1 MRRFIAR
8 TRASS
13 CTGAR
18 PRPGA
23 RACTRVG
30 VAVTLLSL
38 ALPAHADAPAV
49 PPGTPAPDEGVLG
62 EFVITGSN
70 AGQIPLPKIAVLP
83 SLSPDLEDV
92 IVRGVVR
99 RDFELTGM
107 YDVIPDSKAPQGL
120 YGFDDTIDVD
130 AWQKLGAEAIVKV
143 AAQKKSDTQIQVLGI
158 AYFLNV
164 GKEPV
169 YQKTIVVN
177 KGDARI
183 TGHRI
188 TDALLGALTG
198 RNGSF
203 ASELTFSGKW
213 AQNRRIFRMDADG
226 NSLLAFTDP
235 SDTAIAPNF
244 GLPGHIFYSVSH
256 NYSPFGVMEYYAGA
270 NKPLKLPF
278 NTSVY
283 SLAFNK
289 DRTKL
294 AVAVAGEGKSAIY
307 VGNPDGTGMNKVS
320 TSELATRP
328 AWSPS
333 GKLAW
338 VGGDPAQGSQR
349 IWVDGKP
356 VSPAGF
362 TAASPAFCDTEDG
375 VKLVYSVQVGGNRQD
390 LVIAAEKGQNMARLT
405 QNQGSNSY
413 PACSPDGRL
422 VAFFSNRNK
431 SPGIWLMS
439 LKSWKAQQI
448 STQEGETLNW
458 AALPGVPGAP

>member
-1 MRRFIAR
+1 
-8 TRASS
+8 
-13 CTGAR
+13 
-18 PRPGA
+18 
-23 RACTRVG
+23 V
-30 VAVTLLSL
+30 
-38 ALPAHADAPAV
+38 PAAADAP
-49 PPGTPAPDEGVLG
+49 PPAASAANAAPDEGVLG
-62 EFVITGSN
+62 AFVITGVNTSER
-70 AGQIPLPKIAVLP
+70 LPKIAVLP
-83 SLSPDLEDV
+83 SLSPDYEDV

-99 RDFELTGM
+99 RDFELTGL
-107 YDVIPDSKAPQGL
+107 YDVIPDSKAPSGL
-120 YGFDDTIDVD
+120 YGFDDPIDVE
-130 AWQKLGAEAIVKV
+130 AWQKVGAEAIVKV
-143 AAQKKSDTQIQVLGI
+143 SAQKKGSDQIQVLGI

-169 YQKTIVVN
+169 YQKTIVVP

-183 TGHRI
+183 TAHRI

-198 RNGSF
+198 RPGSF

-226 NSLLAFTDP
+226 NSLLALTDP
-235 SDTAIAPNF
+235 MDTAIAPNF
-244 GLPGHIFYSVSH
+244 GAPGHILYSVSH
-256 NYSPFGVMEYYAGA
+256 EYAPFTVMDHFQNA
-270 NKPLKLPF
+270 NKPIPLPF
-278 NTSVY
+278 KTSVY

-289 DRTKL
+289 DRSKL
-294 AVAVAGEGKSAIY
+294 AVAVSEDSKSAIY
-307 VGNPDGTGMNKVS
+307 VGNPDGSGMKKVS

-338 VGGDPAQGSQR
+338 VGGDPKQGSQR

-362 TAASPAFCDTEDG
+362 TAASPTFCDTEDG
-375 VKLVYSVQVGGNRQD
+375 IKLVYSVATGNNHQD
-390 LVIAAEKGQNMARLT
+390 LVIAAERGQNMARLT

-422 VAFFSNRNK
+422 VAFFSTRDK

-439 LKSWKAQQI
+439 LKSWKAQQV
-448 STQEGETLNW
+448 STQEGESLNW
-458 AALPGVPGAP
+458 AALPAAAGAP

>member
-1 MRRFIAR
+1 
-8 TRASS
+8 
-13 CTGAR
+13 
-18 PRPGA
+18 
-23 RACTRVG
+23 
-30 VAVTLLSL
+30 
-38 ALPAHADAPAV
+38 
-49 PPGTPAPDEGVLG
+49 VLG
-62 EFVITGSN
+62 AFVITGVNSN
-70 AGQIPLPKIAVLP
+70 ERLPKIAVLP
-83 SLSPDLEDV
+83 SLSPDYEDV

-99 RDFELTGM
+99 RDFELTGL
-107 YDVIPDSKAPQGL
+107 YDVISDSKAPPGL
-120 YGFDDTIDVD
+120 YGFDDPIDVE
-130 AWQKLGAEAIVKV
+130 AWQKVGAEAIVKV
-143 AAQKKSDTQIQVLGI
+143 AAQKKGTDQIQVLGI

-169 YQKTIVVN
+169 YQKTIVVP

-183 TGHRI
+183 TAHRI

-198 RNGSF
+198 RPGSF

-226 NSLLAFTDP
+226 NSLLALTDP
-235 SDTAIAPNF
+235 MDTAIAPNF
-244 GLPGHIFYSVSH
+244 GAAGHILYSVSH
-256 NYSPFGVMEYYAGA
+256 EYAPFTVMDHFQNS
-270 NKPLKLPF
+270 NKPLALPF
-278 NTSVY
+278 NTSIY

-289 DRTKL
+289 DRSKL
-294 AVAVAGEGKSAIY
+294 AVAVSESSKSAIY
-307 VGNPDGTGMNKVS
+307 VGNPDGSGMKKVS

-338 VGGDPAQGSQR
+338 VGGDPSQGSQR

-362 TAASPAFCDTEDG
+362 TAASPTFCDTEDG
-375 VKLVYSVQVGGNRQD
+375 VKLLYSVATGNNHQD
-390 LVIAAEKGQNMARLT
+390 LIIAAEKGQNMARLT

-422 VAFFSNRNK
+422 VAFFSTRDR

-439 LKSWKAQQI
+439 LKSWKAQQV
-448 STQEGETLNW
+448 STQEGESLNW
-458 AALPGVPGAP
+458 AALPAVLGEP

>member
-1 MRRFIAR
+1 MRRFTSAVALALLLLPAA
-8 TRASS
+8 TFADPPAAPAPAAAA
-13 CTGAR
+13 T
-18 PRPGA
+18 PGA
-23 RACTRVG
+23 
-30 VAVTLLSL
+30 S
-38 ALPAHADAPAV
+38 PA
-49 PPGTPAPDEGVLG
+49 DEGVLG
-62 EFVITGSN
+62 AFVVTGVNTSER
-70 AGQIPLPKIAVLP
+70 LPKIAVLP
-83 SLSPDLEDV
+83 SLSPDYEDV
-92 IVRGVVR
+92 VVRGVVR

-107 YDVIPDSKAPQGL
+107 FDLISDSKAPAGL
-120 YGFDDTIDVD
+120 YGFEDPIDVE

-143 AAQKKSDTQIQVLGI
+143 AAQKKDDKQISVLGI

-169 YQKTIVVN
+169 YQKTIVVP

-183 TGHRI
+183 TAHRI
-188 TDALLGALTG
+188 TDALIGALTG
-198 RNGSF
+198 RPGSF

-226 NSLLAFTDP
+226 NSLLALTDP
-235 SDTAIAPNF
+235 MDTAIAPNF
-244 GLPGHIFYSVSH
+244 GAPGHILYAVSH
-256 NYSPFGVMEYYAGA
+256 EYAPFTVMDHYQNA
-270 NKPLKLPF
+270 NKPVSLPF

-289 DRTKL
+289 DRSKL
-294 AVAVAGEGKSAIY
+294 AVAVSEDSRSAIY
-307 VGNPDGTGMNKVS
+307 VGNPDGTGMKKVS

-338 VGGDPAQGSQR
+338 VGGDPAQGTQR

-356 VSPAGF
+356 VSPSGF
-362 TAASPAFCDTEDG
+362 TAASPTFCDTEDG
-375 VKLVYSVQVGGNRQD
+375 IKLVYSVATGNNHQD
-390 LVIAAEKGQNMARLT
+390 LIIAAEKGQNMARLT

-422 VAFFSNRNK
+422 VAFFSTRDK

-439 LKSWKAQQI
+439 LKSWKAQQV
-448 STQEGETLNW
+448 STQEGESLNW
-458 AALPGVPGAP
+458 AALPPVPGAP

>member
-1 MRRFIAR
+1 MRMITA
-8 TRASS
+8 T
-13 CTGAR
+13 
-18 PRPGA
+18 
-23 RACTRVG
+23 
-30 VAVTLLSL
+30 LSL
-38 ALPAHADAPAV
+38 LLFAAHAAADTPAAAPAAADA
-49 PPGTPAPDEGVLG
+49 APNEGVLG
-62 EFVITGSN
+62 EFVVTGVS
-70 AGQIPLPKIAVLP
+70 QERLPRIAVLP

-99 RDFELTGM
+99 RDFELTGLF
-107 YDVIPDSKAPQGL
+107 DVLPDSKAPQGL
-120 YGFDDTIDVD
+120 YGFEDPVDVE

-143 AAQKKSDTQIQVLGI
+143 AAQKKDATHIQVLGI

-177 KGDARI
+177 KADARV
-183 TGHRI
+183 TAHRI

-198 RNGSF
+198 RPGSF

-213 AQNRRIFRMDADG
+213 VQNRRIFRMDADG
-226 NSLLAFTDP
+226 NGLSPLTDS
-235 SDTAIAPNF
+235 SDTAIAPTF
-244 GLPGHIFYSVSH
+244 GAPGHILYAVSH
-256 NYSPFGVMEYYAGA
+256 DYAPFSLMDYAQGA
-270 NKPLKLPF
+270 SKPVTLPF
-278 NTSVY
+278 KTSIY

-289 DRTKL
+289 DRSKL
-294 AVAVAGEGKSAIY
+294 ALAVSEDSRSVIY
-307 VGNPDGTGMNKVS
+307 VGNPDGSDMKKVS
-320 TSELATRP
+320 TTELATRP

-338 VGGDPAQGSQR
+338 VGGDPKQGSQR
-349 IWVDGKP
+349 IYIDGKA

-362 TAASPAFCDTEDG
+362 TAASPTFCDTEDG
-375 VKLVYSVQVGGNRQD
+375 VKLIYSVAVGGNRQD

-431 SPGIWLMS
+431 SPGVWLMS
-439 LKSWKAQQI
+439 LKSWKAQQV
-448 STQEGETLNW
+448 STQEGESLAW
-458 AALPGVPGAP
+458 AALPPVTSAP

>member
-1 MRRFIAR
+1 MRRM
-8 TRASS
+8 TRCAALALLVFSVPAAFS
-13 CTGAR
+13 VPSAAQTA
-18 PRPGA
+18 PAPAPTPGA
-23 RACTRVG
+23 
-30 VAVTLLSL
+30 
-38 ALPAHADAPAV
+38 AP
-49 PPGTPAPDEGVLG
+49 PTPNEDVLG
-62 EFVITGSN
+62 QFVVTGVT
-70 AGQIPLPKIAVLP
+70 QERLPKIAVLP
-83 SLSPDLEDV
+83 SLAPDLEDV

-99 RDFELTGM
+99 RDLELTGM
-107 YDVIPDSKAPQGL
+107 YDMIPDSKAPQGM
-120 YGFDDTIDVD
+120 YGFDDPIDVE

-143 AAQKKSDTQIQVLGI
+143 AAQKKDESQIQVLGV

-177 KGDARI
+177 KGEARV
-183 TGHRI
+183 TAHRI

-198 RNGSF
+198 RPGSF

-226 NSLLAFTDP
+226 NALLALTDP
-235 SDTAIAPNF
+235 GDTAIAPSF
-244 GLPGHIFYSVSH
+244 GAPGHILYTVSH
-256 NYSPFGVMEYYAGA
+256 SYAPFQVMDHSQGVS
-270 NKPLKLPF
+270 KPLSLPF

-289 DRTKL
+289 DRSKL
-294 AVAVAGEGKSAIY
+294 ALAVSEQGRSAIY
-307 VGNPDGTGMNKVS
+307 VGNPDGSAMKKVS

-338 VGGDPAQGSQR
+338 VGGDPSQGSQR
-349 IWVDGKP
+349 IWMDGKP
-356 VSPAGF
+356 ISPAGF
-362 TAASPAFCDTEDG
+362 TAASPTFCDTEDG
-375 VKLVYSVQVGGNRQD
+375 VKLVYSVAIGGNRQD

-422 VAFFSNRNK
+422 LAFFSNRNK
-431 SPGIWLMS
+431 SSGIYLMS

-448 STQEGETLNW
+448 STQEGESLNW
-458 AALPGVPGAP
+458 AALPPVPGGP

>member
-1 MRRFIAR
+1 MRRL
-8 TRASS
+8 T
-13 CTGAR
+13 
-18 PRPGA
+18 
-23 RACTRVG
+23 TRV
-30 VAVTLLSL
+30 ALALLSL
-38 ALPAHADAPAV
+38 SVAASADPPAAAPA
-49 PPGTPAPDEGVLG
+49 PAPAASPPDEGVLG
-62 EFVITGSN
+62 AFVVTGVNTSER
-70 AGQIPLPKIAVLP
+70 LPRIAVLP
-83 SLSPDLEDV
+83 SLSPDYEDV
-92 IVRGVVR
+92 VVRGVVR
-99 RDFELTGM
+99 RDFELSGM
-107 YDVIPDSKAPQGL
+107 FDLIPDSKAPAGL
-120 YGFDDTIDVD
+120 YGFDDPIDVD

-143 AAQKKSDTQIQVLGI
+143 AAQKKDDKQISVLGI

-169 YQKTIVVN
+169 YQKTIVVP
-177 KGDARI
+177 KADARV
-183 TGHRI
+183 TAHRI
-188 TDALLGALTG
+188 TDALIGALTG
-198 RNGSF
+198 RPASF

-226 NSLLAFTDP
+226 NSLLALTDP
-235 SDTAIAPNF
+235 KDTAIAPTF
-244 GLPGHIFYSVSH
+244 GAPGHILYAVSH
-256 NYSPFGVMEYYAGA
+256 DYAPFTVMDHYQNA
-270 NKPLKLPF
+270 NKPLGLPF
-278 NTSVY
+278 TTSVY

-289 DRTKL
+289 DHSKL
-294 AVAVAGEGKSAIY
+294 AVAVSEDSRSAIY
-307 VGNPDGTGMNKVS
+307 VGNPDGTGMKKVS

-362 TAASPAFCDTEDG
+362 TAASPTFCDTEDG
-375 VKLVYSVQVGGNRQD
+375 IKLVYSVATGNNHQD

-422 VAFFSNRNK
+422 VAFFSTRDK

-439 LKSWKAQQI
+439 LKSWKAQQV
-448 STQEGETLNW
+448 STQEGESLNW
-458 AALPGVPGAP
+458 AALPPVAGAP

>member
-1 MRRFIAR
+1 MRRIL
-8 TRASS
+8 
-13 CTGAR
+13 
-18 PRPGA
+18 P
-23 RACTRVG
+23 
-30 VAVTLLSL
+30 VALSL
-38 ALPAHADAPAV
+38 LLWLPVSAAADPPSAAPAAAA
-49 PPGTPAPDEGVLG
+49 PAGAPDEGVLG
-62 EFVITGSN
+62 AFVVTGVN
-70 AGQIPLPKIAVLP
+70 TAAEKLPKIAVLP
-83 SLSPDLEDV
+83 SLSPDYEDV
-92 IVRGVVR
+92 VVRGVVR

-107 YDVIPDSKAPQGL
+107 FDLISDSKAPPGL
-120 YGFDDTIDVD
+120 YGFEDPIDVD

-143 AAQKKSDTQIQVLGI
+143 AAQKKDDKQISVLGI

-169 YQKTIVVN
+169 YQKTIVVP

-183 TGHRI
+183 TAHRI
-188 TDALLGALTG
+188 TDALIGALTG
-198 RNGSF
+198 RPGSF

-226 NSLLAFTDP
+226 NSLLALTDP
-235 SDTAIAPNF
+235 MDTAIAPNF
-244 GLPGHIFYSVSH
+244 GAPGHILYAVSH
-256 NYSPFGVMEYYAGA
+256 DYAPFAVMDHFQNA
-270 NKPLKLPF
+270 NKPLGLPF

-289 DRTKL
+289 DRSKL
-294 AVAVAGEGKSAIY
+294 AVAVSEDSRSSIY
-307 VGNPDGTGMNKVS
+307 VGNPDGTGMKKVS

-338 VGGDPAQGSQR
+338 VGGDPAQGTQR

-362 TAASPAFCDTEDG
+362 TAASPSFCDTEDG
-375 VKLVYSVQVGGNRQD
+375 IKLVYSVATGNNHQD

-422 VAFFSNRNK
+422 VAFFSTRDK

-439 LKSWKAQQI
+439 LKSWKAQQV
-448 STQEGETLNW
+448 STQEGESLNW
-458 AALPGVPGAP
+458 AALPPVAGAP

>member
-1 MRRFIAR
+1 MRLIA
-8 TRASS
+8 A
-13 CTGAR
+13 ALA
-18 PRPGA
+18 P
-23 RACTRVG
+23 
-30 VAVTLLSL
+30 LLF
-38 ALPAHADAPAV
+38 AAQAAAD
-49 PPGTPAPDEGVLG
+49 TPASPAAVAPSEDVLG
-62 EFVITGSN
+62 EFVVTGIT
-70 AGQIPLPKIAVLP
+70 QERLPKIAILP

-99 RDFELTGM
+99 HDFELTGLF
-107 YDVIPDSKAPQGL
+107 DVLPDSKAPQGL
-120 YGFDDTIDVD
+120 YGFEDPVDVE

-143 AAQKKSDTQIQVLGI
+143 AAQKKDATHIQVLGI

-177 KGDARI
+177 KADARV
-183 TGHRI
+183 TAHRI

-198 RNGSF
+198 RPGSF

-213 AQNRRIFRMDADG
+213 VQNRRIFRMDADG
-226 NSLLAFTDP
+226 NGLAALTDS
-235 SDTAIAPNF
+235 SDTAIAPTF
-244 GLPGHIFYSVSH
+244 GAPGHILYTVSH
-256 NYSPFGVMEYYAGA
+256 NYAPFTLMDYAQGA
-270 NKPLKLPF
+270 SKPVTLPF
-278 NTSVY
+278 KTSIY
-283 SLAFNK
+283 SLAFNR
-289 DRTKL
+289 DRSKL
-294 AVAVAGEGKSAIY
+294 ALAVSEDSRSAIY
-307 VGNPDGTGMNKVS
+307 VGNPDGSEMKKVS
-320 TSELATRP
+320 TTELATRP

-338 VGGDPAQGSQR
+338 VGGDPKQGSQR
-349 IWVDGKP
+349 IYIDGNA

-362 TAASPAFCDTEDG
+362 TAASPTFCDTEDG
-375 VKLVYSVQVGGNRQD
+375 VKLIYSVAVGGNRQD

-439 LKSWKAQQI
+439 LKSWKAQQV
-448 STQEGETLNW
+448 STQEGESLAW
-458 AALPGVPGAP
+458 AALPPVPSAP

>member
-1 MRRFIAR
+1 MRR
-8 TRASS
+8 TL
-13 CTGAR
+13 
-18 PRPGA
+18 P
-23 RACTRVG
+23 
-30 VAVTLLSL
+30 VALLLLLSL
-38 ALPAHADAPAV
+38 PVAAAADPPATPAV
-49 PPGTPAPDEGVLG
+49 AAATSGTPSAAPDEGVLG
-62 EFVITGSN
+62 AFVVTGVN
-70 AGQIPLPKIAVLP
+70 TTVEKLPKIAVLP
-83 SLSPDLEDV
+83 SLSPDYEDV
-92 IVRGVVR
+92 VVRGVVR

-107 YDVIPDSKAPQGL
+107 FDLIPDSKAPAGL
-120 YGFDDTIDVD
+120 YGFEDPIDVD

-143 AAQKKSDTQIQVLGI
+143 AAQKKDDKQISVLGI

-169 YQKTIVVN
+169 YQKTIVVP
-177 KGDARI
+177 KGDARV
-183 TGHRI
+183 TAHRI
-188 TDALLGALTG
+188 TDALIGALTG
-198 RNGSF
+198 RPGSF

-226 NSLLAFTDP
+226 NSLLALTDP
-235 SDTAIAPNF
+235 MDTAIAPNF
-244 GLPGHIFYSVSH
+244 GAPGHILYAVSH
-256 NYSPFGVMEYYAGA
+256 EYAPFTVMDHFQNA
-270 NKPLKLPF
+270 NKPVSLPF

-289 DRTKL
+289 DRSKL
-294 AVAVAGEGKSAIY
+294 AVAVSEDSRSAIY
-307 VGNPDGTGMNKVS
+307 VGNPDGTGMKKVS

-362 TAASPAFCDTEDG
+362 TAASPTFCDTEDG
-375 VKLVYSVQVGGNRQD
+375 VKLVYSVATGNNHQD
-390 LVIAAEKGQNMARLT
+390 LIIAAEKGQNMARLT

-422 VAFFSNRNK
+422 VAFFSTRDK

-439 LKSWKAQQI
+439 LKSWKAQQV
-448 STQEGETLNW
+448 STQEGESLNW
-458 AALPGVPGAP
+458 AALPPVPGAP